1 MLLVVCEVA
10 EQHFFMGWIVFIFK
24 DLVFGQLWYT
34 FLIHTHM
41 SIRDFFQKH
50 KQISS
55 FSIICVNVMH
65 WLWIPRLIIHLSLIV
80 STAVIGATTTTVV
93 STQYPQQP
101 VVQGGQYPPYQ
112 PMPSQAGYGG
122 TPAYGGQPMPQ
133 GPYQGQPYVA
143 GPPPP
148 YQEAGKKIQPCTT
161 KFSKLG
167 NIYKNSW
174 GFCCKCCECW
184 NHLLGN
190 RVSLSHDLWVMS
202 MTVLRP
208 ILWIQNISVHQ
219 FSDSF
224 ALSLKKLSLWHFWFN
239 KGVVDCDFTF

>member
-1 MLLVVCEVA
+1 M
-10 EQHFFMGWIVFIFK
+10 
-24 DLVFGQLWYT
+24 
-34 FLIHTHM
+34 
-41 SIRDFFQKH
+41 
-50 KQISS
+50 
-55 FSIICVNVMH
+55 NVMH

-122 TPAYGGQPMPQ
+122 TPAYGGQPMPT
-133 GPYQGQPYVA
+133 GPYQGQPYIA

-148 YQEAGKKIQPCTT
+148 YQEAGKIIQPCTT

-174 GFCCKCCECW
+174 WFCCKCCECW
-184 NHLLGN
+184 NYLLGN

-219 FSDSF
+219 FTVIH
-224 ALSLKKLSLWHFWFN
+224 LRCHWKKLVCGTFDLINGWSIVISLFN
-239 KGVVDCDFTF
+239 VSSCVMLLFEHKQYLQSWKFNANRDIIFCDITNPYIYINPAPRNTQQRGRGHVTLL